1 MLTANRKGFV
11 PLPENPDT
19 ARTLASL
26 LGALTAP
33 NPPPAAGGD
42 FLFLFLLGL
51 VAKSSSVDCLLVDD
65 DDDDDDTNEKDD
77 ASRQHDTAIVTSR
90 INRIMSGWMD
100 APVMVVMAYCILQQ
114 LQHNKSVEEK
124 RRLPRK
130 RHKEA
135 ILVPSPTCTSQSR
148 LD

>member
-65 DDDDDDTNEKDD
+65 DDDDDTNEKDD
-77 ASRQHDTAIVTSR
+77 ASRQHDTAIVRTR
-90 INRIMSGWMD
+90 INRIMSVWMDGWM
-100 APVMVVMAYCILQQ
+100 
-114 LQHNKSVEEK
+114 
-124 RRLPRK
+124 RL
-130 RHKEA
+130 
-135 ILVPSPTCTSQSR
+135 
-148 LD
+148 